1 MIMNTTIK
9 NYIFDLGNVLVRFD
23 PVALTAPYAQ
33 DPEIRKLISQTAFD
47 RLYWDRLDLGTI
59 TDEELKAA
67 CHARLPENLHDPC
80 DKAYDHWVEN
90 LTLLPGMRE
99 LLLDVK
105 AAGHRVFLLSNIS
118 IGFTRQ
124 YQQVPMLRELLSH
137 FEGLVFS
144 GPLGIV
150 KPSRE
155 IFLHLLETYGLQPEE
170 TLFID
175 DSAKNVAGAQA
186 VGIHGYLFDGNATK
200 LRNYLPL

>member
-1 MIMNTTIK
+1 MKPVIQ

-23 PVALTAPYAQ
+23 PMALTAPYVQ
-33 DPEIRKLISQTAFD
+33 DLEIRKLISQTAFD

-67 CHARLPENLHDPC
+67 CHTRLPENLHALC
-80 DKAYDHWVEN
+80 DKAYDHWIEN

-118 IGFTRQ
+118 IGFTQQ
-124 YQQVPMLRELLSH
+124 YPQVPMLRELLSH
-137 FEGLVFS
+137 LEGLVFS
-144 GPLGIV
+144 GPLGIA
-150 KPSRE
+150 KPSKE
-155 IFLHLLETYGLQPEE
+155 IFLHLLETYDLLPEE

-186 VGIHGYLFDGNATK
+186 VGIHGYLFDGDATK
-200 LRNYLPL
+200 LRNYLSL

>member
-1 MIMNTTIK
+1 MKPVIQ
-9 NYIFDLGNVLVRFD
+9 NYVFDLGNVLVRFD
-23 PVALTAPYAQ
+23 PMALTAPYVQ
-33 DPEIRKLISQTAFD
+33 DLETRKLISQTAFD

-59 TDEELKAA
+59 TDEELKEA
-67 CHARLPENLHDPC
+67 CHTRLPENLHTLC

-118 IGFTRQ
+118 IGFTQQ
-124 YQQVPMLRELLSH
+124 YQHVPMLRELLSH

-144 GPLGIV
+144 GPLGIA
-150 KPSRE
+150 KPSKE
-155 IFLHLLETYGLQPEE
+155 IFLHLLETYDLLPEE

-186 VGIHGYLFDGNATK
+186 VGIHGYLFDGDAAK
-200 LRNYLPL
+200 LRNCLSL

>member
-1 MIMNTTIK
+1 MNSTIK

-23 PVALTAPYAQ
+23 PMALTAPYVQ
-33 DPEIRKLISQTAFD
+33 DLETRKLISQTAFD

-67 CHARLPENLHDPC
+67 CHTRLPGDLHDLC

-118 IGFTRQ
+118 IGFTQQ

-175 DSAKNVAGAQA
+175 DSTKNVAGAQA
-186 VGIHGYLFDGNATK
+186 VGIHGYLFDGDAAK
-200 LRNYLPL
+200 LRNYISL

>member
-1 MIMNTTIK
+1 MKPAIQ

-23 PVALTAPYAQ
+23 PMALTAPYVQ
-33 DPEIRKLISQTAFD
+33 DLEIRKLISQTAFD

-67 CHARLPENLHDPC
+67 CHTRLPRELHDLC

-99 LLLDVK
+99 LLLDIK
-105 AAGHRVFLLSNIS
+105 TAGHRVFLLSNIS
-118 IGFTRQ
+118 IGFTQQ
-124 YQQVPMLRELLSH
+124 YPQVPMLRELLSH

-150 KPSRE
+150 KPSKE
-155 IFLHLLETYGLQPEE
+155 IFLHLLETYDLQPEE

-186 VGIHGYLFDGNATK
+186 VGIHGYLFDGDAAK
-200 LRNYLPL
+200 LRNYISL